1 MEKFLKIGWHGYG
14 LMPYIM
20 EIVDAINLDEIS
32 EHCWFITID
41 RFQREYEDYSNWE
54 DCRWKKYIQEA
65 KKIEKNHIDIIRIY
79 FRHDICSNNGYIYY
93 KDNKSRK

>member
-20 EIVDAINLDEIS
+20 EIIDAINLDEIS

-65 KKIEKNHIDIIRIY
+65 K
-79 FRHDICSNNGYIYY
+79 
-93 KDNKSRK
+93 